1 MQIENYRIIL
11 DVIEG
16 LSYIHS
22 QKVIHRD
29 IKLQN
34 VIIDSNKKCK
44 IIDFGL
50 AKKVRNLK
58 SMTF

>member
-1 MQIENYRIIL
+1 MI
-11 DVIEG
+11 
-16 LSYIHS
+16 YIHS

-34 VIIDSNKKCK
+34 VIIDANKKCK

-50 AKKVRNLK
+50 AKKVRNFK
-58 SMTF
+58 SMTFENFGSGSFLNLNECD